1 MSRANGDGSVYFDKT
16 LSKWRAAISWRD
28 ASNHLHRRTRV
39 TTSKSEAL
47 NALHEMLANRD
58 EDNARQQ
65 RQLLLGPTVGEYL
78 ADWEANVL
86 PSLDIG
92 ASRRNNYVGSI
103 RNHILPALGEIRV
116 CELKPEHVESMFADL
131 AERGLSKNTII
142 LVRSVFSFMLN
153 HAEKRGII
161 PRNPVRLSIIPASA
175 REPKKRRTLNHEELK
190 RFLAVIEGEK
200 DEAFWTA
207 AVLLGLRPG
216 ELAGLMW
223 EDVDLEENVIHVVK
237 ARKKTALGYA
247 IGTVKTQGSLRVLA
261 MPDRLS
267 EAMRR
272 HRNNASGEGLV
283 FPSRDGGIQHP
294 GTVQGR
300 LEKLCKLAG
309 IDPPVVPYEL
319 RHTAASMLSDAGVPI
334 EELADFMGHTTT
346 AMLEQVYRHRVRKV
360 IDVAKVFN
368 PS

>member
-1 MSRANGDGSVYFDKT
+1 MA
-16 LSKWRAAISWRD
+16 
-28 ASNHLHRRTRV
+28 
-39 TTSKSEAL
+39 TSKSEAL

-175 REPKKRRTLNHEELK
+175 REPKKRRTLSHEELK

-272 HRNNASGEGLV
+272 HKDNTDGEGLV
-283 FPSRDGGIQHP
+283 FPARDGGIQYP
-294 GTVQGR
+294 ETSRRR
-300 LEKLCKLAG
+300 LRKLCKLAD

>member
-28 ASNHLHRRTRV
+28 GSGHLHRRTRV
-39 TTSKSEAL
+39 AASKSEAL

-58 EDNARQQ
+58 EDNARQT
-65 RQLLLGPTVGEYL
+65 RLDLLGPSVSEYL
-78 ADWEANVL
+78 ASWEADVL

-92 ASRRNNYVGSI
+92 ESRRKNDVNNI
-103 RNHILPALGEIRV
+103 RLYIIPALGDIALY
-116 CELKPEHVESMFADL
+116 ELKPEHIESMFADL
-131 AERGLSKNTII
+131 AERGFSKNTII
-142 LVRSVFSFMLN
+142 LVRSVLSRALD
-153 HAEKRGII
+153 HAEKRGMI
-161 PRNPVRLSIIPASA
+161 PRNPVRLTIIPSSA
-175 REPKKRRTLNHEELK
+175 KEPRRRRTLNHEELK
-190 RFLAVIEGEK
+190 RFLAVIKGEE

-216 ELAGLMW
+216 ELVGLMW
-223 EDVDLEENVIHVVK
+223 EDVDLEENVIHVAK
-237 ARKKTALGYA
+237 ARKETVYGYA
-247 IGTVKTQGSLRVLA
+247 IGSLKTRGSLRVLA
-261 MPDRLS
+261 MPNRLL

-272 HRNNASGEGLV
+272 HRDDTTGEGLV
-283 FPSRDGGIQHP
+283 FPGEDGGIWHP
-294 GTVQGR
+294 EAVRRR
-300 LEKLCKLAG
+300 LRKLCKQAG

-346 AMLEQVYRHRVRKV
+346 RMLEQVYRHRVRKV
-360 IDVAKVFN
+360 IDVAKVFD

>member
-1 MSRANGDGSVYFDKT
+1 MIEHKGENGAYEDDGVLREPSLCQVCEHGLYVFWFQLAHPY
-16 LSKWRAAISWRD
+16 LSKCR
-28 ASNHLHRRTRV
+28 
-39 TTSKSEAL
+39 K
-47 NALHEMLANRD
+47 
-58 EDNARQQ
+58 
-65 RQLLLGPTVGEYL
+65 
-78 ADWEANVL
+78 
-86 PSLDIG
+86 
-92 ASRRNNYVGSI
+92 
-103 RNHILPALGEIRV
+103 
-116 CELKPEHVESMFADL
+116 
-131 AERGLSKNTII
+131 
-142 LVRSVFSFMLN
+142 
-153 HAEKRGII
+153 
-161 PRNPVRLSIIPASA
+161 
-175 REPKKRRTLNHEELK
+175 
-190 RFLAVIEGEK
+190 
-200 DEAFWTA
+200 
-207 AVLLGLRPG
+207 
-216 ELAGLMW
+216 
-223 EDVDLEENVIHVVK
+223 DVDLEENVIHVVK

-267 EAMRR
+267 EAMRC